1 MPTIP
6 KIHAHSNGA
15 NAKCTAVNSKILSLI
30 YVIKHYHP
38 DGLGSL
44 LALTNATGSITATQR
59 FDAFGQ
65 KLAGT
70 GTVPTYGYTGREPDA
85 TGLVYYRARY
95 YDPSIGRFTARD
107 PVGYLDGLNRYAY
120 VGNNPINFT
129 DPNGLLM
136 RRVEMWWDTQAK
148 GIVNDYGGTA
158 ADVGVGFT
166 PVGIYADVYGA
177 ATGKTLFG
185 GQELSGWERALGLI
199 PGVSEI
205 AGVVRGVNKVDN
217 IVGAIKYGNLDT
229 LNRPTGVSATITPD
243 MIGTGTKANP
253 TILPPGYVTDSGM
266 ARGHLLGAQLGG
278 SGDDVRN
285 LVTIQ
290 QTPANSPVM
299 RGFENQV
306 RAAVEGGQNVNL
318 QVTPVYQGNNPIPC
332 GITMCA
338 SGSGGFNLDVTILNP
353 PGR

>member
-1 MPTIP
+1 
-6 KIHAHSNGA
+6 
-15 NAKCTAVNSKILSLI
+15 
-30 YVIKHYHP
+30 
-38 DGLGSL
+38 
-44 LALTNATGSITATQR
+44 TQR

-166 PVGIYADVYGA
+166 PVG
-177 ATGKTLFG
+177 
-185 GQELSGWERALGLI
+185 
-199 PGVSEI
+199 
-205 AGVVRGVNKVDN
+205 
-217 IVGAIKYGNLDT
+217 
-229 LNRPTGVSATITPD
+229 
-243 MIGTGTKANP
+243 
-253 TILPPGYVTDSGM
+253 
-266 ARGHLLGAQLGG
+266 
-278 SGDDVRN
+278 
-285 LVTIQ
+285 
-290 QTPANSPVM
+290 
-299 RGFENQV
+299 
-306 RAAVEGGQNVNL
+306 
-318 QVTPVYQGNNPIPC
+318 
-332 GITMCA
+332 
-338 SGSGGFNLDVTILNP
+338 
-353 PGR
+353 